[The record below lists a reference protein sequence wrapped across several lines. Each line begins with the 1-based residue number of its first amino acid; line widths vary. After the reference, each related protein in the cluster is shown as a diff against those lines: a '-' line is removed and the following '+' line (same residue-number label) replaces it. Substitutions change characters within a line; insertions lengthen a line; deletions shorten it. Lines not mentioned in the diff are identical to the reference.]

1 MTVAALAWLGWRSWR
16 GRELRPLLVFLMA
29 LVLLNVSV
37 GAVKLGTGRVG
48 PGRADVIGSGELF
61 RGGDVFPSGHTANSV
76 VIWGTF
82 AYLASRHRRV
92 AVVVAVVVAGVVGL
106 TTVYLG
112 THWFSDALGGWAAGG
127 LVLLVL
133 PWCEPLVGR
142 VSVWCGRFG
151 GRLVAGCGGWPFP
164 VVAILVPAC
173 RRGCMRW
180 CGVGGVVG
188 VVGVGFRCWVW
199 NVRGPPGGFWYV
211 VYVLRCV
218 VGWGWVWWGRC
229 LVDGVGLWLFMC

>member
-1 MTVAALAWLGWRSWR
+1 MTVVALAWLGWRSWR

-133 PWCEPLVGR
+133 PWCEPFVGR

-151 GRLVAGCGGWPFP
+151 GRLVAGCGRWPG
-164 VVAILVPAC
+164 VVVVVSVSVSAC
-173 RRGCMRW
+173 RR
-180 CGVGGVVG
+180 VGGGGGGGGG

-199 NVRGPPGGFWYV
+199 NVRGPPGGF
-211 VYVLRCV
+211 RCV
-218 VGWGWVWWGRC
+218 VYALC
-229 LVDGVGLWLFMC
+229 C